1 MHKYARLGFVIF
13 AFIWLTACQTAVSQT
28 PTAPAAATTRLV
40 ATAQPLVTSTAPPPT
55 QTPTATPPPRPTP
68 TPAPLTVG
76 FATAVPAELRTAVT
90 AILQEHPDQFALT
103 EANADLM
110 LAVQEKTPM
119 GEWIFA
125 IAAPFPTFADD
136 ITLADAQA
144 AWLNGDLV
152 LTAAM
157 ETILRDWWGS
167 PASEPTIVAPEQLID
182 TLWRTQTSYDKP
194 VLTIVPFEQLD
205 PRLKVLAVDGNSP
218 ISANYDQANYGLKL
232 PLGWVGA
239 ETAVAQL
246 AALWPEPLTN
256 RHDDQITH
264 ITMTGPSGL
273 SRAVADRMEKYG
285 YQYPGEEIAPL
296 MQAADIAH
304 MSHENAFAPDCPDPT
319 PTGGTTFCAQPKT
332 IELMTWLGVDVVEL
346 TGNHMNDW
354 GRQNF
359 LFTLDLYEEKGIQ
372 WYGGGRNLADAGQPL
387 LIEHNGNKIAFVG
400 CNPVGPW
407 GVWAREDE
415 PGALPCDDYSF
426 SIAQIQ
432 TLAAQGYVVVGS
444 IQFLEQFQYDV
455 FQPQRDAFMGFA
467 NAGAS
472 IVHGA
477 HGHHPM
483 GFAFSGDHFV
493 HYGTGNTFADQMFSL
508 GTRQMFVDTYVIY
521 NGRLLS
527 TDLWTGMIEDYARPR
542 KMTEEERI
550 QLLQSVFDGSDFTL
564 GE

>member
-110 LAVQEKTPM
+110 LAVQEETPI

-205 PRLKVLAVDGNSP
+205 PRLKVLAVDG
-218 ISANYDQANYGLKL
+218 
-232 PLGWVGA
+232 
-239 ETAVAQL
+239 
-246 AALWPEPLTN
+246 
-256 RHDDQITH
+256 
-264 ITMTGPSGL
+264 
-273 SRAVADRMEKYG
+273 
-285 YQYPGEEIAPL
+285 
-296 MQAADIAH
+296 
-304 MSHENAFAPDCPDPT
+304 
-319 PTGGTTFCAQPKT
+319 
-332 IELMTWLGVDVVEL
+332 
-346 TGNHMNDW
+346 
-354 GRQNF
+354 
-359 LFTLDLYEEKGIQ
+359 
-372 WYGGGRNLADAGQPL
+372 
-387 LIEHNGNKIAFVG
+387 
-400 CNPVGPW
+400 
-407 GVWAREDE
+407 
-415 PGALPCDDYSF
+415 
-426 SIAQIQ
+426 
-432 TLAAQGYVVVGS
+432 
-444 IQFLEQFQYDV
+444 
-455 FQPQRDAFMGFA
+455 
-467 NAGAS
+467 
-472 IVHGA
+472 
-477 HGHHPM
+477 
-483 GFAFSGDHFV
+483 
-493 HYGTGNTFADQMFSL
+493 
-508 GTRQMFVDTYVIY
+508 
-521 NGRLLS
+521 
-527 TDLWTGMIEDYARPR
+527 
-542 KMTEEERI
+542 
-550 QLLQSVFDGSDFTL
+550 
-564 GE
+564 